1 MACFGSC
8 PQQLHLVH
16 WIAWSVLTAIGSAT
30 TSLTVKGA
38 VAHRGAL
45 RSSVVFRPVAGLL
58 LFAIVVATGTLHRPT
73 PGYWR
78 AVAMVLPP
86 EAAGMAFMSLALRRG
101 DLSRVQPIFGLLPV
115 FVMLWGM
122 LFLHEVPSAVA
133 GAGIALVTLGVY
145 CVGLQPGFKPLEPL
159 LSLGRDPSSRYAL
172 MSTVCWSLTTVL
184 HKFGI
189 AEVGPLMWGATLSL
203 GSGAVLALA
212 LPFVQPVPT
221 TGAAAARSWMLLCV
235 AAAVCFAVQQIG
247 LQMALLTAQ
256 AGYVM
261 AVSAISTLMGAAL
274 GVFALGERGG
284 RTRLLG
290 ALLVTCGAAL
300 VALRG

>member
-1 MACFGSC
+1 M
-8 PQQLHLVH
+8 
-16 WIAWSVLTAIGSAT
+16 LTAIGSAT

-45 RSSVVFRPVAGLL
+45 RSSIVFRTLAGLL
-58 LFAIVVATGTLHRPT
+58 LFAIVIAVGALHRPT

-86 EAAGMAFMSLALRRG
+86 EAAGMACMSLSLRRG
-101 DLSRVQPIFGLLPV
+101 DLSRVQPVFGLLPV
-115 FVMLWGM
+115 FVMVWGV
-122 LFLHEVPSAVA
+122 LFLHEVPTAIA
-133 GAGIALVTLGVY
+133 GLGIALVTLGVY
-145 CVGLQPGFKPLEPL
+145 CVGLQPGGRTLEPL
-159 LSLGRDPSSRYAL
+159 LALGRDPASRYAL
-172 MSTVCWSLTTVL
+172 LATVFWSLTTVL

-189 AEVGPLMWGATLSL
+189 AEVGPLMWGATVAL
-203 GSGAVLALA
+203 GSGVVLGAA
-212 LPFVQPVPT
+212 LPFVRPMPN
-221 TGAAAARSWMLLCV
+221 AATDFRRWLLFCAV
-235 AAAVCFAVQQIG
+235 ASVCFAIQQIG
-247 LQMALLTAQ
+247 LQLALLTAQ

-261 AVSAISTLMGAAL
+261 AVSAVSTLMGAAL